1 MLEQIVAP
9 ADNVQ
14 AVITNNLVLFRSV
27 PELQHQNQ
35 QLLKIVRD
43 LGDKLEAEEKEYRDT
58 LDQEQAEAIQEA
70 HNAIKL
76 LQEQLENQKK
86 TADIS
91 IQARQKE
98 CETLKALL
106 QKERATRSVNG
117 VSGHESSSGT
127 DVSEELAEI
136 QTQFEAYKTEM
147 GVDSV
152 RLREDVL
159 TAQRE
164 ASTLGAS
171 LAKANAQIEYL
182 KGVCQ
187 HLRHVSGSHD
197 SSV

>member
-70 HNAIKL
+70 HDAIKL

-106 QKERATRSVNG
+106 QKERATRTVNG

-182 KGVCQ
+182 KGMYQ
-187 HLRHVSGSHD
+187 HLHHVSSSHD
-197 SSV
+197 FSV